1 MGLFSSGSTW
11 EKLVM
16 FIYLINK
23 PCSSQMLDLT
33 KHAELKEN
41 NVLMNKLVNMR
52 LNLSNI
58 ILYVC
63 MHICIN

>member
-1 MGLFSSGSTW
+1 
-11 EKLVM
+11 M

-52 LNLSNI
+52 LNLSNF